1 MRNEIRYMFFYMYI
15 RILYIYYRIRNLLIP
30 PPPQPVILDPIEE
43 YTKPKKQKL
52 LLTYEADVNMSS
64 NINQDIYDRKKLN
77 ALLKDESNELERVW
91 KTRLLYE
98 STPRGPVIMYYD
110 IFKQGFAYYS
120 DQSGIPYS
128 LLNAVAMKYVVTY
141 FCRDLFF
148 DESTIT
154 TEKLSPLV
162 KVFNEEE
169 KKTKPIPTLS
179 EKSDQPF
186 AKLRNYK
193 MVQPAVKTGNK
204 EEDEERE
211 KEKETEKEKERPKLK
226 NKFISLGK
234 MYNFSIIQKAPK
246 NKKLPNKPT
255 SFDGMFSYKDFKNRQ
270 NKLT

>member
-1 MRNEIRYMFFYMYI
+1 MQNTLRQIFFYMYV
-15 RILYIYYRIRNLLIP
+15 RILYIYYTLRNILIP
-30 PPPQPVILDPIEE
+30 PPPSPIIVDPVEE

-52 LLTYEADVNMSS
+52 LLTYESDLNMNA
-64 NINQDIYDRKKLN
+64 NINQDIYDKKKLSE
-77 ALLKDESNELERVW
+77 LLKDESNELERLW
-91 KTRLLYE
+91 KTRILYE
-98 STPRGPVIMYYD
+98 STPRGPVIMFYD
-110 IFKQGFAYYS
+110 IYKQGFAYYS

-128 LLNAVAMKYVVTY
+128 ILNAVAMKYVVTF

-148 DESTIT
+148 DEITIT

-169 KKTKPIPTLS
+169 KKTKPKPIQ

-193 MVQPAVKTGNK
+193 TEQPIVKTGNK
-204 EEDEERE
+204 EDDDE
-211 KEKETEKEKERPKLK
+211 KEKEKERERPKMK

-234 MYNFSIIQKAPK
+234 MYNFSIVQKMPK
-246 NKKLPNKPT
+246 IKKLPNKPT

>member
-1 MRNEIRYMFFYMYI
+1 MQNILKQMLFYMYI
-15 RILYIYYRIRNLLIP
+15 RVLYIYYLIKNLLIP
-30 PPPQPVILDPIEE
+30 LPPPPIVLDPVEE
-43 YTKPKKQKL
+43 YTKPKKHKL
-52 LLTYEADVNMSS
+52 LLTYESDVNMNA
-64 NINQDIYDRKKLN
+64 NINQDIYDRKKLSE
-77 ALLKDESNELERVW
+77 LLKDESNELERLW
-91 KTRLLYE
+91 KTRILYE
-98 STPRGPVIMYYD
+98 TTPRGPVIMYYD

-128 LLNAVAMKYVVTY
+128 ILNAVAMKYVVTF

-148 DESTIT
+148 DEITIT

-169 KKTKPIPTLS
+169 KKAKPKTTQ
-179 EKSDQPF
+179 EKEDQPF

-193 MVQPAVKTGNK
+193 TEQPVVKTGNK
-204 EEDEERE
+204 EEDEE
-211 KEKETEKEKERPKLK
+211 KEKERPKMK

-234 MYNFSIIQKAPK
+234 MYNFSIVQKAPK

-270 NKLT
+270 SKLT

>member
-1 MRNEIRYMFFYMYI
+1 MQNTLRQILFYMYI
-15 RILYIYYRIRNLLIP
+15 RILYTYYQLRNMLIP
-30 PPPQPVILDPIEE
+30 PPPPPPIILDPVEE
-43 YTKPKKQKL
+43 YTKPRKHRL
-52 LLTYEADVNMSS
+52 LLTYESDVNMNT
-64 NINQDIYDRKKLN
+64 NINPAIYDRKQLSV
-77 ALLKDESNELERVW
+77 LLKDESNELERLW
-91 KTRLLYE
+91 KTRILYE
-98 STPRGPVIMYYD
+98 ATPRGPVIMYYD

-128 LLNAVAMKYVVTY
+128 ILNAVAMKYVVTF

-148 DESTIT
+148 DEITIT

-169 KKTKPIPTLS
+169 KKVKTKTTL
-179 EKSDQPF
+179 EKEGQPF

-193 MVQPAVKTGNK
+193 TEQPHNKTGNK
-204 EEDEERE
+204 EKDDANE
-211 KEKETEKEKERPKLK
+211 KEKENERPKLK

-234 MYNFSIIQKAPK
+234 MYNFSIVQKAPK

-270 NKLT
+270 NKRT

>member
-1 MRNEIRYMFFYMYI
+1 MQNTLRQIFFYMYI
-15 RILYIYYRIRNLLIP
+15 RVLYTYYRVRNLLIP
-30 PPPQPVILDPIEE
+30 PPPPPIIVDPVEE
-43 YTKPKKQKL
+43 YTKPRKRRL
-52 LLTYEADVNMSS
+52 LLTYESDVNMNA
-64 NINQDIYDRKKLN
+64 NINPEIYDRKKLS
-77 ALLKDESNELERVW
+77 ALLKEESNELERLW

-98 STPRGPVIMYYD
+98 TTPRGPVIMYYD

-128 LLNAVAMKYVVTY
+128 ILNAVAMKYVVTF

-148 DESTIT
+148 DEITIT

-169 KKTKPIPTLS
+169 KKAKPKTTL
-179 EKSDQPF
+179 EKEGQPF

-193 MVQPAVKTGNK
+193 MDQPVVKTGNK
-204 EEDEERE
+204 EEDEEKE
-211 KEKETEKEKERPKLK
+211 KEKEKDRPKMK

-234 MYNFSIIQKAPK
+234 MYNFSIIQKVPK

-255 SFDGMFSYKDFKNRQ
+255 SFDGMLSYKDFKNRQ
-270 NKLT
+270 PKLT

>member
-1 MRNEIRYMFFYMYI
+1 MQNILKQMIFYMYI
-15 RILYIYYRIRNLLIP
+15 RILYIYYRLRNLLIP
-30 PPPQPVILDPIEE
+30 LPPPPIVLDPVEE
-43 YTKPKKQKL
+43 YMKPRKQKL
-52 LLTYEADVNMSS
+52 LLTYDSDVNMNA
-64 NINQDIYDRKKLN
+64 NINQDIYDRKKLSE
-77 ALLKDESNELERVW
+77 LLKEESNELERLW

-98 STPRGPVIMYYD
+98 TTPRGPVIMYYD

-128 LLNAVAMKYVVTY
+128 ILNAVAMKYVVTF

-148 DESTIT
+148 DEITIT

-169 KKTKPIPTLS
+169 KKTKPKTTQ

-193 MVQPAVKTGNK
+193 TEQPVVKTGNK
-204 EEDEERE
+204 EEDEE
-211 KEKETEKEKERPKLK
+211 KEKEKEKERPKIK

-234 MYNFSIIQKAPK
+234 IYNFSIVQKVPK

>member
-1 MRNEIRYMFFYMYI
+1 MQNTLRQIFFYMYI
-15 RILYIYYRIRNLLIP
+15 RILYVYYTIRNMVIPQP
-30 PPPQPVILDPIEE
+30 PPPIILDPVEE
-43 YTKPKKQKL
+43 YTKPRKQKL
-52 LLTYEADVNMSS
+52 LLTYESDVNMNA
-64 NINQDIYDRKKLN
+64 NINQDIYDRKKLSE
-77 ALLKDESNELERVW
+77 LLKDESNELEGLW

-98 STPRGPVIMYYD
+98 TTPRGPVIMYYD

-128 LLNAVAMKYVVTY
+128 ILNAVAMKYVVTF

-148 DESTIT
+148 DEITIT
-154 TEKLSPLV
+154 TDKLSPLV

-169 KKTKPIPTLS
+169 KKAKPKTNL
-179 EKSDQPF
+179 EKEDQPF

-193 MVQPAVKTGNK
+193 TEQPIVKTGNK
-204 EEDEERE
+204 EEDEE
-211 KEKETEKEKERPKLK
+211 KEKERPKMK

-234 MYNFSIIQKAPK
+234 MYNFSIVQKVPK

-270 NKLT
+270 AKLT

>member
-1 MRNEIRYMFFYMYI
+1 MQNTLRQIFFYMYM
-15 RILYIYYRIRNLLIP
+15 RILYVYYTVRNLIIP
-30 PPPQPVILDPIEE
+30 PPPPPIILDPVEE
-43 YTKPKKQKL
+43 YTKPRKQKL
-52 LLTYEADVNMSS
+52 LLTYESDVNMNA
-64 NINQDIYDRKKLN
+64 NINQDIYDRKKLSE
-77 ALLKDESNELERVW
+77 LMKDESNELERLW

-98 STPRGPVIMYYD
+98 TTPRGPVIMYYD

-128 LLNAVAMKYVVTY
+128 ILNAVAMKYVVTF

-148 DESTIT
+148 DEITIT

-169 KKTKPIPTLS
+169 KKAKPKTTI
-179 EKSDQPF
+179 EKEDQPF

-193 MVQPAVKTGNK
+193 TEQPIVKTGNK
-204 EEDEERE
+204 EEDEE
-211 KEKETEKEKERPKLK
+211 KEKERPKMK

-234 MYNFSIIQKAPK
+234 MYNFSVVQKVPK

-270 NKLT
+270 AKLT

>member
-1 MRNEIRYMFFYMYI
+1 MVIPQ
-15 RILYIYYRIRNLLIP
+15 P
-30 PPPQPVILDPIEE
+30 PPPIILDPVEE
-43 YTKPKKQKL
+43 YTKPRKQKL
-52 LLTYEADVNMSS
+52 LLTYESDVNMNA
-64 NINQDIYDRKKLN
+64 NINQDIYDRKKLSE
-77 ALLKDESNELERVW
+77 LLKDESNELEGLW

-98 STPRGPVIMYYD
+98 TTPRGPVIMYYD

-128 LLNAVAMKYVVTY
+128 ILNAVAMKYVVTF

-148 DESTIT
+148 DEITIT
-154 TEKLSPLV
+154 TDKLSPLV

-169 KKTKPIPTLS
+169 KKAKPKTNL
-179 EKSDQPF
+179 EKEDQPF

-193 MVQPAVKTGNK
+193 TEQPIVKTGNK
-204 EEDEERE
+204 EEDEE
-211 KEKETEKEKERPKLK
+211 KEKERPKMK

-234 MYNFSIIQKAPK
+234 MYNFSIVQKVPK

-270 NKLT
+270 AKLT

>member
-1 MRNEIRYMFFYMYI
+1 MQNTLRQIFFYMYI
-15 RILYIYYRIRNLLIP
+15 RILYIYYRLRNLIIP
-30 PPPQPVILDPIEE
+30 PPPPPIVLDPVEE
-43 YTKPKKQKL
+43 YTKPRKQKL
-52 LLTYEADVNMSS
+52 LLTYESGVNMNA
-64 NINQDIYDRKKLN
+64 NINQDIYDRKKLSE
-77 ALLKDESNELERVW
+77 LLKEESNELERLW

-98 STPRGPVIMYYD
+98 TTPRGPVIMYYD

-128 LLNAVAMKYVVTY
+128 ILNAVAMKYVVTF

-148 DESTIT
+148 DEITIT

-169 KKTKPIPTLS
+169 KKAKPKTIQ

-193 MVQPAVKTGNK
+193 TEQPNNKTGNK
-204 EEDEERE
+204 EKDDANE
-211 KEKETEKEKERPKLK
+211 KEKDAEKEKERPKLK

-234 MYNFSIIQKAPK
+234 MYNFSIVQKVPK

-255 SFDGMFSYKDFKNRQ
+255 SFDGIFSYKDFKNRQ